1 MVLLAG
7 ASEQHIST
15 RLLQGPGMPLAV
27 TPSWEV
33 YYRHCSVRLLRTGS
47 TCVPLQVI
55 TVNFGLRFS
64 WTVSLVPVDSMP
76 LWLAQYMD
84 YWMIATLEVAEL
96 FRRTMWGWMR

>member
-1 MVLLAG
+1 M
-7 ASEQHIST
+7 
-15 RLLQGPGMPLAV
+15 
-27 TPSWEV
+27 
-33 YYRHCSVRLLRTGS
+33 
-47 TCVPLQVI
+47 

-64 WTVSLVPVDSMP
+64 WTVSLVPVDYMP